1 MHGESHNIALGCVR
15 CMFSLNVSYSPSPSL
30 SPQQCLSCHSPYQI
44 SPPFLP
50 PKTRRRRS
58 VGRSVGGLACERRG
72 RRQLQTVVGGISPG
86 ANELGQRERKERE
99 RERERGRALN
109 AVATQESVTWWV
121 SHSQKISLETR
132 PLNGTRGHACS
143 RKRRMPP
150 LPMYLFKAW
159 PRKFLHLFNCVSWN
173 DLIII
178 RSGLIGRYLST
189 ERGT

>member
-58 VGRSVGGLACERRG
+58 GGLACERRG

-99 RERERGRALN
+99 REREG
-109 AVATQESVTWWV
+109 ESF
-121 SHSQKISLETR
+121 K
-132 PLNGTRGHACS
+132 CS
-143 RKRRMPP
+143 RDSRESNMVGESLAK
-150 LPMYLFKAW
+150 
-159 PRKFLHLFNCVSWN
+159 NQS
-173 DLIII
+173 
-178 RSGLIGRYLST
+178 
-189 ERGT
+189 